1 MQQPALSFIEA
12 GLSALERSLDDR
24 GNEFRN
30 VQLATS
36 SPGGHPGLRTLVL
49 RGFERFPACAEM
61 HSDARAGKVR
71 DITHASQVTLLSWS
85 SADHLQLRFE
95 GTARLHRDDEVARA
109 RWDRLSPK
117 ARNTYGLR
125 AEPGTPVP
133 DPEEQAHLPPDEQFR
148 QFTVIL
154 ISLSNIDVLRLDP
167 EGGQM
172 RASGRFT
179 SSGITA
185 QWIGP

>member
-1 MQQPALSFIEA
+1 MQEPALSFIEA
-12 GLSALERSLDDR
+12 GLSTLERSLDDR
-24 GNEFRN
+24 GSDFRN

-36 SPGGHPGLRTLVL
+36 SPGRHPGLRTLVL
-49 RGFERFPACAEM
+49 RGFERLPACAEM

-71 DITHASQVTLLSWS
+71 DIAQASQVTLLSWS

-95 GTARLHRDDEVARA
+95 GDARLHRDDEVARA

-125 AEPGTPVP
+125 AEPGSPIP
-133 DPEEQAHLPPDEQFR
+133 DPEGQAHLPPEEQFL

-154 ISLSNIDVLRLDP
+154 VSLSSVDVLRLDP
-167 EGGQM
+167 DGGQT
-172 RASGRFT
+172 RACGLFT

-185 QWIGP
+185 RWIGP